1 MCSAAALLAL
11 GAVTAAFAQG
21 PSLQTVRLICL
32 PGTPL
37 PVVVGQMHGTFAKY
51 GLEVQTEKAKDANQ
65 VRADLASGKADIA
78 ESAVQNAVATVD
90 AGADVI
96 IVMGGEGATSELIAQ
111 PDIKSVKDLRGK
123 TIATDGSD
131 TEYTMLI
138 KKILL
143 MNGLKADDY
152 TLKVAGLA
160 PQRLQAMTE
169 SKQYG
174 ATIEKP
180 PTSILARRAGLVSLG
195 TTQQLMGTTESQGI
209 GAFVQ
214 RQWAQDHAEL
224 LERYMAAFIESE
236 RWLMAPENKQQA
248 IDLVAKAGKLPE
260 DIAAETYQID
270 VTDPGGWAKDARF
283 NVEGFEDG
291 LKLEAEVGGE
301 WGGKVPTAKKYYD
314 LSYYDKA
321 LAIVK

>member
-1 MCSAAALLAL
+1 MSQVAPAKPTQNKRNMRNWLMCSAAALLAL

-224 LERYMAAFIESE
+224 LERYMA
-236 RWLMAPENKQQA
+236 
-248 IDLVAKAGKLPE
+248 
-260 DIAAETYQID
+260 
-270 VTDPGGWAKDARF
+270 
-283 NVEGFEDG
+283 
-291 LKLEAEVGGE
+291 
-301 WGGKVPTAKKYYD
+301 
-314 LSYYDKA
+314 
-321 LAIVK
+321 